1 LHFLICSDGTPA
13 SDPATSF
20 GAQLAISLRAD
31 VTVVEAPS
39 GGLWERLASQASE
52 AVRQSLTE
60 AGLGCHVVTRSESP
74 RRAIT
79 AQTRAEEYDIVV
91 VGLLERGSR
100 LRRWLRGPST
110 RRVLQDVTA
119 PVLVVGA
126 DRSAIRRILLCSSD
140 LWYPEENIR
149 LVGQIAAATQAEVT
163 LLYVIPRPAMEY
175 PVPNRIDD
183 DWGAL
188 LTTDTPQSR
197 NLKAGRQALQDRG
210 VPTML
215 SLRHGQVIDQ
225 IMDEIHTGEY
235 DLVALGSTYAA
246 QSLHRYFVTS
256 IMDRVVERAHRP
268 VLVVRHRQPKEL
280 G

>member
-1 LHFLICSDGTPA
+1 MNFLICTDGTPA

-20 GAQLAISLRAD
+20 GALLAIALQAE
-31 VTVVEAPS
+31 VTVVEAPA
-39 GGLWERLASQASE
+39 GQPWKRLASQASE
-52 AVRQSLTE
+52 AVRQSLAD
-60 AGLGCHVVTRSESP
+60 AGLGCSVVVRSESP
-74 RRAIT
+74 RRAIV
-79 AQTRAEEYDIVV
+79 AQTQAAEYDIVV
-91 VGLLERGSR
+91 VGLLQRGNR

-110 RRVLQDVTA
+110 RRVLEDVTV

-126 DRSAIRRILLCSSD
+126 DRSAVQRILLCSSD

-149 LVGQIAAATQAEVT
+149 LVGQIAPATRAEVT
-163 LLYVIPRPAMEY
+163 LLYVVPKPTMDY

-197 NLKAGRQALQDRG
+197 YLKAGRQALQDRG

-215 SLRHGQVIDQ
+215 SLRHGLVIDQ

-246 QSLHRYFVTS
+246 RSLHRYFVTS

-268 VLVVRHRQPKEL
+268 VLVVRHRHPEEP